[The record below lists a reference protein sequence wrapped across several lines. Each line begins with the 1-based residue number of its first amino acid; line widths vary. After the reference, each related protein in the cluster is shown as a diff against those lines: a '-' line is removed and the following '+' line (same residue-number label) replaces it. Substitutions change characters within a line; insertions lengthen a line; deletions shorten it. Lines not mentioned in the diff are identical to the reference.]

1 MIINWTIDPA
11 TISLRGSKNH
21 PYLPHGRNFSLDPS
35 TSLEIP
41 VKLQTLILFYLNFG
55 AFKNPPPPGISNP
68 FRGESEYG
76 YFLELHNVK
85 SFWCKYEVL
94 SFHGP
99 LSVRI
104 TPEPRVFRTDEWQG
118 SIQGLQIGEVGIFS
132 RCPLTQSWL
141 YLSVLKHL

>member
-68 FRGESEYG
+68 FRGESMDIFWNYTMSNHSSASMKFCLFMVH
-76 YFLELHNVK
+76 FL
-85 SFWCKYEVL
+85 
-94 SFHGP
+94 
-99 LSVRI
+99 
-104 TPEPRVFRTDEWQG
+104 
-118 SIQGLQIGEVGIFS
+118 
-132 RCPLTQSWL
+132 
-141 YLSVLKHL
+141 